1 MPITLTEAA
10 KELAQAATT
19 VDEYIDEE
27 YRARV
32 LRDFEDNGED
42 GALEP
47 VMEKLTVGNKTL
59 EVPRFSLRDHTRLE
73 AEEIEIK
80 LESDVNLEGRRL
92 VAPGP
97 QMFSAAK
104 GTNQHGYVGY
114 YLTGNAPWGGI
125 PEDQTNTVY
134 FRGFECHI
142 MRIVFQPLNNKLQ
155 FALPVGFAHFDALM
169 GGELQ
174 IGRHGALEN
183 QRLKIKLDDY
193 SNFAMSSSLFTYNVP
208 PGTLG
213 WLSQLQDGDLFDI
226 AFIDIGLEKELER
239 EIGMELE
246 RNKTYFDI
254 MVTLKTGLDPTAGH
268 ISIHTRF
275 LRKPAAEGVAQINDR
290 ITRDLAE
297 GLM

>member
-19 VDEYIDEE
+19 VDVYMDEE

-32 LRDFEDNGED
+32 LRDFEDND
-42 GALEP
+42 GTLEP
-47 VMEKLTVGNKTL
+47 LLEKVVVGSKTL
-59 EVPRFSLRDHTRLE
+59 EIPRFTLRDHTRLE
-73 AEEIEIK
+73 AEEIEIR

-97 QMFSAAK
+97 QMFSAVK
-104 GTNQHGYVGY
+104 GTNLHGYVGY
-114 YLTGNAPWGGI
+114 YLTGSAPWGGI
-125 PEDQTNTVY
+125 PDDQTNTVY
-134 FRGFECHI
+134 FRGFECSI
-142 MRIVFQPLNNKLQ
+142 MRVVYQPLNNKLL
-155 FALPVGFAHFDALM
+155 FALPVGFGHFDALM
-169 GGELQ
+169 GGEMQ
-174 IGRHGALEN
+174 IGRHGAPES

-208 PGTLG
+208 PGSLS
-213 WLSQLQDGDLFDI
+213 WLSQLQNGELFDI
-226 AFIDIGLEKELER
+226 AFIDVGLEKELEQ

-254 MVTLKTGLDPTAGH
+254 MVTLKAGLDPTAGH
-268 ISIHTRF
+268 ISINTKF
-275 LRKPAAEGVAQINDR
+275 VRKPAAEGVAQINDR
-290 ITRDLAE
+290 VNRDLAD